1 MTNPRWVIDTNVL
14 ISAALS
20 SKGVPAKLVH
30 YCLENGALVFSSA
43 TFEELRTRLYK
54 PKFDPY
60 ISLEFRNQLLHDFNA
75 SAVWVEIG
83 KVGKYCR
90 DRDDDIFIETAL
102 QSKADL
108 LITGD
113 QDLLTAKPVKNV
125 RIVSPAQAA
134 KLLGLSP

>member
-1 MTNPRWVIDTNVL
+1 MIDTNVL

-20 SKGVPAKLVH
+20 SKGAPAKLVH
-30 YCLENGALVFSSA
+30 YCLEHGAVVFSAA
-43 TFEELRTRLYK
+43 TFEELRKRLYK

-60 ISLEFRNQLLHDFNA
+60 ITIEFRNQLLHDFNA
-75 SAVWVEIG
+75 SAVWVEIS

-90 DRDDDIFIETAL
+90 DRDDDVFIDTAL

-108 LITGD
+108 LISGD
-113 QDLLTAKPVKNV
+113 QDLLTAKSVKNV

>member
-1 MTNPRWVIDTNVL
+1 MIDTNVL

-20 SKGVPAKLVH
+20 SKGASAKLVH
-30 YCLENGALVFSSA
+30 YCLENGALVFSAA

-54 PKFDPY
+54 AKFDPY
-60 ISLEFRNQLLHDFNA
+60 ISIEFRNQLLHDFNA

-102 QSKADL
+102 QPKADL
-108 LITGD
+108 LMTGD

>member
-14 ISAALS
+14 INAALS
-20 SKGVPAKLVH
+20 SKGIPAKLVR

-43 TFEELRTRLYK
+43 TFDELRTRLYK

-60 ISLEFRNQLLHDFNA
+60 ISIEFRNQLLHDFNA
-75 SAVWVEIG
+75 SAVWVETG

-90 DRDDDIFIETAL
+90 DRDDDVFIETAL

-108 LITGD
+108 LISGD
-113 QDLLTAKPVKNV
+113 QDLLTAKSVKLV
-125 RIVSPAQAA
+125 RIVSPAQAT

>member
-1 MTNPRWVIDTNVL
+1 MIDTNVL

-20 SKGVPAKLVH
+20 SKGAPAKLVR

-60 ISLEFRNQLLHDFNA
+60 ISIEFRNQLLHDFSA
-75 SAVWVEIG
+75 SAVWIDVG

-90 DRDDDIFIETAL
+90 DREDDRFVETAL

-113 QDLLTAKPVKNV
+113 QDLLTAQPVKNV

>member
-20 SKGVPAKLVH
+20 SKGAPAKLVR

-43 TFEELRTRLYK
+43 TFEELKTRLYK

-60 ISLEFRNQLLHDFNA
+60 ISIEFRNQLLHDFNA

-83 KVGKYCR
+83 KISKYCR
-90 DRDDDIFIETAL
+90 DSDDDVFVETAL
-102 QSKADL
+102 QSKANL
-108 LITGD
+108 LISGD

-125 RIVSPAQAA
+125 RIVSPAQAT

>member
-20 SKGVPAKLVH
+20 SKGIPAKLVR

-43 TFEELRTRLYK
+43 TFQELRTRLYR

-60 ISLEFRNQLLHDFNA
+60 ISIELRNQLLHDFNA

-90 DRDDDIFIETAL
+90 DRDDDVFIETAF

-108 LITGD
+108 LISGD
-113 QDLLTAKPVKNV
+113 KDLLTAKSVKNM

>member
-1 MTNPRWVIDTNVL
+1 MRGRDIAQIFARLGIIELLGP
-14 ISAALS
+14 
-20 SKGVPAKLVH
+20 P
-30 YCLENGALVFSSA
+30 
-43 TFEELRTRLYK
+43 FEELRTRLYR

-60 ISLEFRNQLLHDFNA
+60 ISIEIRDQLLHDFNA

-90 DRDDDIFIETAL
+90 DRDDDVFIETAL

-108 LITGD
+108 LISGD
-113 QDLLTAKPVKNV
+113 QDLLTAKSVKNV
-125 RIVSPAQAA
+125 RIVSPAQAT

>member
-1 MTNPRWVIDTNVL
+1 MIDTNVL
-14 ISAALS
+14 ISATLS
-20 SKGVPAKLVH
+20 SKGAPAKLVH
-30 YCLENGALVFSSA
+30 YCLENGALVFSAA

-60 ISLEFRNQLLHDFNA
+60 ITIEFRNQLLHDFNA
-75 SAVWVEIG
+75 SAVWVEIS

-90 DRDDDIFIETAL
+90 DRDDDVFIETAL
-102 QSKADL
+102 QSKAEL
-108 LITGD
+108 LISGD
-113 QDLLTAKPVKNV
+113 QDLLNAKSVKNV

>member
-1 MTNPRWVIDTNVL
+1 VIDTNVL

-20 SKGVPAKLVH
+20 SKGAPAKLVR

-43 TFEELRTRLYK
+43 TFEELKTRLYK
-54 PKFDPY
+54 PKFDLY
-60 ISLEFRNQLLHDFNA
+60 ISIEFRNQLLHDFNA

-83 KVGKYCR
+83 KISKYCR
-90 DRDDDIFIETAL
+90 DIDDDVFIETAL
-102 QSKADL
+102 QSKANL
-108 LITGD
+108 LISGD

-125 RIVSPAQAA
+125 RIVSPAQAT

>member
-20 SKGVPAKLVH
+20 SKGAPAKLVQF
-30 YCLENGALVFSSA
+30 CLEHGALVFSPA
-43 TFEELRTRLYK
+43 TFGELKTRIYK
-54 PKFDPY
+54 PKFDLY
-60 ISLEFRNQLLHDFNA
+60 ISLEFRDQLLHDFNA
-75 SAVWVEIG
+75 SAVWIELD

-90 DRDDDIFIETAL
+90 DRDDNVLIETAL

-108 LITGD
+108 LISGD

>member
-1 MTNPRWVIDTNVL
+1 MIDTNVL

-20 SKGVPAKLVH
+20 SKGAPAKLVR
-30 YCLENGALVFSSA
+30 YCLENGALVFSAA

-60 ISLEFRNQLLHDFNA
+60 ISIEFRNQLLHDFNA

-108 LITGD
+108 LISD

>member
-14 ISAALS
+14 ISAALY

>member
-20 SKGVPAKLVH
+20 SKGIPAKLVR

-43 TFEELRTRLYK
+43 TFDELRTRLYK
-54 PKFDPY
+54 SKFDPY
-60 ISLEFRNQLLHDFNA
+60 ISIEFRNQSLHDFNA
-75 SAVWVEIG
+75 SAVWVETG

-90 DRDDDIFIETAL
+90 DRDDDVFIETAL

-108 LITGD
+108 LISGD
-113 QDLLTAKPVKNV
+113 QDLLTAKSVKLV
-125 RIVSPAQAA
+125 RIVSPAQAT

>member
-1 MTNPRWVIDTNVL
+1 MIDTNVL

-20 SKGVPAKLVH
+20 SKGAPAKLVH
-30 YCLENGALVFSSA
+30 YCLENGALVFSAA

-60 ISLEFRNQLLHDFNA
+60 ITIEFRNKLLHDFNA
-75 SAVWVEIG
+75 SAVWVEIS

-90 DRDDDIFIETAL
+90 DRDDDVFIETAL
-102 QSKADL
+102 QSNADL
-108 LITGD
+108 LISGD
-113 QDLLTAKPVKNV
+113 QDLLTAKSVKNV
-125 RIVSPAQAA
+125 RIVSPAQVA